1 MATKPKGE
9 ELEQADMVYP
19 LLMINKLEMRNL
31 RVGVSI

>member
-19 LLMINKLEMRNL
+19 LLMILEMRDL